1 MSVQLRVPLMI
12 HLNAHVHLRFKLT
25 VTIELHLRYTLHILV
40 RKNIQNDSIKCELK
54 EALYVALEGA
64 PKISL

>member
-1 MSVQLRVPLMI
+1 ML
-12 HLNAHVHLRFKLT
+12 KT
-25 VTIELHLRYTLHILV
+25 T
-40 RKNIQNDSIKCELK
+40 QNDSIKCKLK

>member
-1 MSVQLRVPLMI
+1 MHMLVQKNSQN
-12 HLNAHVHLRFKLT
+12 HL
-25 VTIELHLRYTLHILV
+25 
-40 RKNIQNDSIKCELK
+40 IKCELE

>member
-1 MSVQLRVPLMI
+1 MHMVVNLLAQMSSD
-12 HLNAHVHLRFKLT
+12 
-25 VTIELHLRYTLHILV
+25 
-40 RKNIQNDSIKCELK
+40 KNLIKGGLE